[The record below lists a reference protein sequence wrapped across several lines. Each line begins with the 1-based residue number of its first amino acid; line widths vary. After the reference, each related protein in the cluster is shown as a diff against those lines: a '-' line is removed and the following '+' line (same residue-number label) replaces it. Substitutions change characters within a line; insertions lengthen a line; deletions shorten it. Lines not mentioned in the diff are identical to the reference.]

1 MEKDNID
8 ENQAAKPKRRLDAR
22 YLIAVPV
29 ILLLCFGLGAQYTAY
44 LSGLQPD
51 AVQAANIRAVSG
63 WEAEHNDDEVIVLLS
78 GEVAHKGYYAVGS
91 ETTLRE
97 LFEFAGLKA
106 VSDVTDVDFAHQPQ
120 HGDAYHIKS
129 SDDPLDVTPWLVN
142 DLQPQDGTATTE
154 TDGDL
159 INLNTATSEE
169 LQQLPGIGE
178 VKAQAIIDYRIKHNG
193 FRYKEDLLGVEG
205 IGSKIYEKL
214 IDQVT
219 V

>member
-1 MEKDNID
+1 MEKENID
-8 ENQAAKPKRRLDAR
+8 ESQAAKPKYRLDAR

-29 ILLLCFGLGAQYTAY
+29 ILLLCFGLGAQYMAY

-51 AVQAANIRAVSG
+51 AVQAANIRAVDAFS
-63 WEAEHNDDEVIVLLS
+63 AEHDDEEVIVLLS
-78 GEVAHKGYYAVGS
+78 GEIVRKGYYAIGS
-91 ETTLRE
+91 KTTLRD
-97 LFEFAGLKA
+97 LLEFAGLKA
-106 VSDVTDVDFAHQPQ
+106 TSDVTGVDFSHQPQ

-142 DLQPQDGTATTE
+142 DLQPANSAITE
-154 TDGDL
+154 TDGNL

-205 IGSKIYEKL
+205 IGSKTYEKL